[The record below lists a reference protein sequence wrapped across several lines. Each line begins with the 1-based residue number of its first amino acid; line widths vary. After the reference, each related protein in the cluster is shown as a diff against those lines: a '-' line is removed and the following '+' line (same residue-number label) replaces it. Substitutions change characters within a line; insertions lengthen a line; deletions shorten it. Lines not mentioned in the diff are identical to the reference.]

1 MLNMQPVKEISEK
14 EAEDF
19 KEKLSSMNLMS
30 EPSLKE
36 SNRFK
41 KMSKLEDNKNDG
53 YDSADDLRDIDPWLN
68 K

>member
-30 EPSLKE
+30 ELSLKE

-53 YDSADDLRDIDPWLN
+53 YDSADDLRDIDP
-68 K
+68 